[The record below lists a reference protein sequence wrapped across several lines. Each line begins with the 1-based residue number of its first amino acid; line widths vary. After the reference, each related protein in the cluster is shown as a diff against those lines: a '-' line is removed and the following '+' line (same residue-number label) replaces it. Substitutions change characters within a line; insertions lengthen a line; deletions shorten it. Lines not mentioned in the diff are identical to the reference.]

1 MTKLSL
7 AISTDYPTVPVEA
20 RIMSLLNRQDNEA
33 ILYLRALR
41 TVLTPNEEGRYKIN
55 GQIWRYYLEAA
66 PHGTRATSRIGPRPL
81 TFCTGDLERLRIRYR
96 AWG

>member
-1 MTKLSL
+1 M
-7 AISTDYPTVPVEA
+7 
-20 RIMSLLNRQDNEA
+20 DNEA

-41 TVLTPNEEGRYKIN
+41 TIVTPNERGGFDVN

-66 PHGTRATSRIGPRPL
+66 PYGKWGTKHVEL
-81 TFCTGDLERLRIRYR
+81 MKLMFCIGDLERLRIRYK

>member
-1 MTKLSL
+1 
-7 AISTDYPTVPVEA
+7 
-20 RIMSLLNRQDNEA
+20 MSLLNRQDNEA

-41 TVLTPNEEGRYKIN
+41 TVLTPNERGRYNIN

-66 PHGTRATSRIGPRPL
+66 PHGKSTISRIGPGWL
-81 TFCTGDLERLRIRYR
+81 TFCIGDLERLRIRYK